1 MNQCEMVMKYIND
14 FGSITTFEAFTEL
27 GITRLSSRIHDLTN
41 QGVNFKREI
50 LSKKNRYGKSVS
62 FMRYSLEVD
71 KMNRINYLGNEP
83 NDNFCGHCDYFYQIV
98 DNDGFET
105 DNGICGKTKKV
116 VTEDGYCGEF
126 REVE

>member
-27 GITRLSSRIHDLTN
+27 EITRLGSRIHDLTN

-62 FMRYSLEVD
+62 FTRYSLEV
-71 KMNRINYLGNEP
+71 E
-83 NDNFCGHCDYFYQIV
+83 
-98 DNDGFET
+98 
-105 DNGICGKTKKV
+105 
-116 VTEDGYCGEF
+116 
-126 REVE
+126 